1 MKTLFAMIVAL
12 FGAALAMAQNAPAK
26 LQFEVVSVRMVQ
38 GADPSQVTAGL
49 RMDGAQAHF
58 ASLSLKNLIARAY
71 GVQGSLV
78 SGPDWISSQRYDV
91 NAKLPDGATSDQV
104 PEMLQSMLAERFG
117 LKFHRESK
125 ETAAYALVSG
135 KSPFKLKETPLD
147 SDPPPDAATGV
158 NLAVSG
164 SAAGVSMDLGHGSSY
179 TFANNQF
186 VFKKVTMDDAVVQLS
201 RFLDRPVVN
210 LTGIA
215 GHYDFTLP
223 VTQEDYYI
231 LLVRSGANAG
241 VTLPPQALPLL
252 NAGPPSSLFDSL
264 DQLGLHIDSRK
275 MPVDLIVV
283 DSALQTPTEN

>member
-1 MKTLFAMIVAL
+1 MIVQSIQRRVMRFSWPARVRACGYTLYHRMLPLSTATMGRSVYMSTTDLPTARLSFPWPTAEGTMKTLFAMIVAL

-71 GVQGSLV
+71 GDQGSLV

-135 KSPFKLKETPLD
+135 K
-147 SDPPPDAATGV
+147 
-158 NLAVSG
+158 
-164 SAAGVSMDLGHGSSY
+164 
-179 TFANNQF
+179 
-186 VFKKVTMDDAVVQLS
+186 
-201 RFLDRPVVN
+201 
-210 LTGIA
+210 
-215 GHYDFTLP
+215 
-223 VTQEDYYI
+223 
-231 LLVRSGANAG
+231 
-241 VTLPPQALPLL
+241 
-252 NAGPPSSLFDSL
+252 
-264 DQLGLHIDSRK
+264 
-275 MPVDLIVV
+275 
-283 DSALQTPTEN
+283 